1 MCLLLPVD
9 WDRIGPALDVRP
21 LFARDRAN
29 LLGLLA
35 GLDTIDWLA
44 PTVCPGWNV
53 HDLVAHL
60 VHDHLRRLSAGRDGW
75 SAGWIPVPDR
85 ELAPL
90 LHQANDAYVASARG
104 LSPRVLSGLLAT
116 LGPELDAY
124 WTGCNLDA
132 EGVSVSWAVP
142 DRPAPVW
149 LDIAREYTELW
160 VHQQQI
166 RDAVGQPGST
176 ERDLLHPV
184 VDALLRA
191 LPQTLAGAA
200 GTSCTIAVTA
210 PVDDV
215 WTAHR
220 DHAGWRLE
228 HRDADRPD
236 TRVTLAPDT
245 LWRVATRGLEP
256 AVALAQA
263 TVAGDARL
271 AATALG
277 LVSIIR

>member
-1 MCLLLPVD
+1 VD

-21 LFARDRAN
+21 LFARDRVN
-29 LLGLLA
+29 LLELLA
-35 GLDTIDWLA
+35 GLSVADWRT
-44 PTVCPGWNV
+44 PTVCPGWDV
-53 HDLVAHL
+53 HDIVAHL

-90 LHQANDAYVASARG
+90 LHRANDAFVDSARG
-104 LSPRVLSGLLAT
+104 LSPRVLSGLIAT

-124 WTGCNLDA
+124 WTGCDLNA

-142 DRPAPVW
+142 DQPAPVW

-166 RDAVGQPGST
+166 RDAVASQGSD

-184 VDALLRA
+184 IDTLLRS
-191 LPQTLAGAA
+191 LPQALAGADA
-200 GTSCTIAVTA
+200 TSCTITVTA
-210 PVDDV
+210 PVDDA
-215 WTAHR
+215 WTARR
-220 DHAGWRLE
+220 DREGWRLE
-228 HRDADRPD
+228 RRDAHRPD
-236 TRVTLAPDT
+236 ARITLAPDT

-256 AVALAQA
+256 DAALAKA
-263 TVAGDARL
+263 VVAGDTGL
-271 AATALG
+271 ATAALG
-277 LVSIIR
+277 LTSIIR